1 MIASLLLRVSV
12 VLAVIGMLL
21 GIGMGIKQDFQLAPA
36 HAHLNL
42 LGFVALF
49 LAGLYY
55 NVVPKAADTLLA
67 NIHAW
72 ISIIGAVLF
81 PIGIGAVLLGG
92 PNYELFTIIG
102 SLIVLVGML
111 LFAAIVLRYGAPRG
125 ARS

>member
-21 GIGMGIKQDFQLAPA
+21 GIGMGMKQDFQLAPA

-55 NVVPKAADTLLA
+55 QVVPKAADTLLA
-67 NIHAW
+67 AVHTWVAIV
-72 ISIIGAVLF
+72 GAVLF
-81 PIGIGAVLLGG
+81 PIGIAAVLLGG
-92 PNYELFTIIG
+92 PTYELFTIIG
-102 SLIVLVGML
+102 SMIVLVGML
-111 LFAAIVLRYGAPRG
+111 LFAAIVLRHG
-125 ARS
+125 ARSKAQS

>member
-1 MIASLLLRVSV
+1 MIASLLLRMSV

-21 GIGMGIKQDFQLAPA
+21 GIGMGMKQDFQLAPA

-55 NVVPKAADTLLA
+55 QAVPKAADTLLA
-67 NIHAW
+67 AVHTW
-72 ISIIGAVLF
+72 IAVIGAVLF

-92 PNYELFTIIG
+92 PNYELFTIVG
-102 SLIVLVGML
+102 SLIVLIGML
-111 LFAAIVLRYGAPRG
+111 LFALIVLRHGAPSK
-125 ARS
+125 A

>member
-1 MIASLLLRVSV
+1 MIASQLLRVSV

-21 GIGMGIKQDFQLAPA
+21 GIGMGMKQDFQLAPA

-55 NVVPKAADTLLA
+55 QAVPKAAGTVLA
-67 NIHAW
+67 RAHAW
-72 ISIIGAVLF
+72 IAIAGAVLF

-92 PNYELFTIIG
+92 PNYELFTILG
-102 SLIVLVGML
+102 SLIVLIGML
-111 LFAAIVLRYGAPRG
+111 LFAAIVLRHGAP
-125 ARS
+125 ARL

>member
-1 MIASLLLRVSV
+1 MIASLLLRMSV

-21 GIGMGIKQDFQLAPA
+21 GTGMGMKQDFQLAPA

-55 NVVPKAADTLLA
+55 QAVPKAADTLLA
-67 NIHAW
+67 AVHTW
-72 ISIIGAVLF
+72 IAVIGAVLF

-92 PNYELFTIIG
+92 PNYELFTIVG
-102 SLIVLVGML
+102 SLIVLIGML
-111 LFAAIVLRYGAPRG
+111 LFALIVLRHGAPSK
-125 ARS
+125 A

>member
-1 MIASLLLRVSV
+1 MIASHLLRVSV
-12 VLAVIGMLL
+12 VLAVVGILV
-21 GIGMGIKQDFQLAPA
+21 GIGMGVKQDFQLAPA

-55 NVVPKAADTLLA
+55 QAVPKAADTLLA
-67 NIHAW
+67 TVQTW
-72 ISIIGAVLF
+72 IAIVGAVLF

-102 SLIVLVGML
+102 SLIVLIGMV
-111 LFAAIVLRYGAPRG
+111 LFAAVVLRYGANPR
-125 ARS
+125 A